1 MDIRTF
7 CSRLHQKSVLRNHT
21 RIFKAL
27 STPECTK
34 ITMFFLELYK
44 LSHNLLLEG
53 SFYDLQ
59 LFSTLHTGSRAHAV
73 CKVERSK
80 IRFSTSQTA
89 TVSSM
94 KTLLRKLLTAYLNV
108 KKAYFWKKR
117 EKTRENAVWFA
128 KTTTTEE
135 EERKE
140 RNICF

>member
-1 MDIRTF
+1 MICHMKVHIVSYNF
-7 CSRLHQKSVLRNHT
+7 GPKKISKS
-21 RIFKAL
+21 
-27 STPECTK
+27 K
-34 ITMFFLELYK
+34 IHILPNYEQTDLK
-44 LSHNLLLEG
+44 TAIVILLEG

-108 KKAYFWKKR
+108 KKAYF
-117 EKTRENAVWFA
+117 
-128 KTTTTEE
+128 
-135 EERKE
+135 
-140 RNICF
+140 